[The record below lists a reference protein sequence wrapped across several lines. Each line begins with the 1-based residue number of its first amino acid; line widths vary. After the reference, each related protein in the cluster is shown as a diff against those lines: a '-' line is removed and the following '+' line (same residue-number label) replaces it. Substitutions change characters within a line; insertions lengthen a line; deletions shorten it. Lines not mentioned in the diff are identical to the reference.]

1 MIRVSRLLFL
11 AAPFLATLGLPG
23 CALPPG
29 GEVTA
34 LGPSTPGWTGRTV
47 VPGNTSTVAGNAAA
61 TELQQ
66 KWPTGG
72 RSD

>member
-1 MIRVSRLLFL
+1 
-11 AAPFLATLGLPG
+11 
-23 CALPPG
+23 
-29 GEVTA
+29 